1 MEITVRLHYRFAAK
15 VPCFGKLKTKKH
27 AARKIKFATM
37 DFTVFGLEKKK
48 GIFMCVFTMQTYSF
62 LKLCRHK
69 EPRRFGIKRGNF

>member
-48 GIFMCVFTMQTYSF
+48 EFLCVYLQCKHIAF
-62 LKLCRHK
+62 
-69 EPRRFGIKRGNF
+69 